1 MFFGIIIKYFH
12 EKVNL
17 HNVYA
22 SESDGN
28 TEQKGSD
35 EITPQRGVNYPSKLG
50 ISALQFIKIEYFDT
64 QLARGILPL
73 NPEQRRS
80 EKRNRAAW
88 KQTSLSE

>member
-28 TEQKGSD
+28 TEPKGSD

-50 ISALQFIKIEYFDT
+50 ISALQNLRFECSDT
-64 QLARGILPL
+64 QLARGFHPCD
-73 NPEQRRS
+73 PELQK
-80 EKRNRAAW
+80 EK
-88 KQTSLSE
+88 